1 MAQHGGKRIDGAG
14 AVCYAGC
21 AKPFAAMQKTGRVG
35 SHVLKRGDTLTD
47 FMTRA
52 ILNQLENEGDLE
64 IRALIEEENE
74 MEEL

>member
-1 MAQHGGKRIDGAG
+1 MAREQINGVK
-14 AVCYAGC
+14 
-21 AKPFAAMQKTGRVG
+21 KTKTTIVTNETLLDRVG

-52 ILNQLENEGDLE
+52 ILNQWENEGDLE